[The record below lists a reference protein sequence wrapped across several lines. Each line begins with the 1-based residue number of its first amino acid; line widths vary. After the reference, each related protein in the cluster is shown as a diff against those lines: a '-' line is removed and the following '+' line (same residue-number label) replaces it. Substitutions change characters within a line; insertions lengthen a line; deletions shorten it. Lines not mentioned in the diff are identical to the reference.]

1 MSENNTHGYEFG
13 PYRLDLA
20 QRVLTR
26 AGETVSLTPKA
37 TDILTLLVTNAGQL
51 VPRDELLKQIWPE
64 TFVEESNLTQNIFLL
79 RRTLGDDRPAPKYIE
94 TVVRRGYRFIANVRT
109 TGAADALARPTP
121 GSQSANGNHVSPS
134 VAVLP
139 FLNRTGDHD

>member
-1 MSENNTHGYEFG
+1 MPQNNAHGYEFG
-13 PYRLDLA
+13 PYRFDLA

-26 AGETVSLTPKA
+26 AGENVSLTPKA

-51 VPRDELLKQIWPE
+51 VAKDEMLKHVWPD

-79 RRTLGDDRPAPKYIE
+79 RRILGDDRPAPKYIE

-109 TGAADALARPTP
+109 TGAINALTQRSTLPS
-121 GSQSANGNHVSPS
+121 SQTANGNHVPAPS

-139 FLNRTGDHD
+139 